1 MIHNGDGNNY
11 KVGERIKLK
20 SGDNNAILVIMSV
33 DDPPILNPEIYN
45 YEELK
50 KKVNTNLTDDEKNNL
65 IVSHDVSAIDRDVI
79 YANYSASKTSTLN
92 TIPGFDINS
101 CQPENS
107 EKIKSSYV
115 DVVNDNN
122 EPLKKY
128 CGNTNQHFIKNKRL
142 ESSLVFEEHT
152 QIDDPKRQ
160 YKENASNFLYD
171 FNFKFNNIIKT
182 TLLTITIKKKIINLF
197 APGKNYYMTVKL
209 YNSENPDIVPVNI
222 QISVCTSFGNDT
234 LEDALNQINSQLL
247 KQTEYIDDEWFI
259 NVNNKEKT
267 FTLKLS
273 SKLTDFTNV
282 QFLNKN
288 TCNYVQSL
296 AFKLNLLH
304 TEFAS
309 NYSADNYSINF
320 PEFLYFLY
328 DDLTNNYHTSYY
340 ASTRDSSLPSTVLAF
355 IPLVGDEYKL
365 ENSGS
370 DLDTYSRE
378 YFGKINIEKARFQ
391 LLSPDGDLV
400 NIDQTDYVENN
411 YFFKLISECIYDN

>member
-1 MIHNGDGNNY
+1 M
-11 KVGERIKLK
+11 
-20 SGDNNAILVIMSV
+20 
-33 DDPPILNPEIYN
+33 
-45 YEELK
+45 
-50 KKVNTNLTDDEKNNL
+50 
-65 IVSHDVSAIDRDVI
+65 
-79 YANYSASKTSTLN
+79 
-92 TIPGFDINS
+92 
-101 CQPENS
+101 
-107 EKIKSSYV
+107 
-115 DVVNDNN
+115 
-122 EPLKKY
+122 
-128 CGNTNQHFIKNKRL
+128 
-142 ESSLVFEEHT
+142 
-152 QIDDPKRQ
+152 
-160 YKENASNFLYD
+160 
-171 FNFKFNNIIKT
+171 FN
-182 TLLTITIKKKIINLF
+182 
-197 APGKNYYMTVKL
+197 
-209 YNSENPDIVPVNI
+209 
-222 QISVCTSFGNDT
+222 
-234 LEDALNQINSQLL
+234 
-247 KQTEYIDDEWFI
+247 
-259 NVNNKEKT
+259 
-267 FTLKLS
+267 
-273 SKLTDFTNV
+273 
-282 QFLNKN
+282 FLNKN

-328 DDLTNNYHTSYY
+328 DDLTNIIIITSYY